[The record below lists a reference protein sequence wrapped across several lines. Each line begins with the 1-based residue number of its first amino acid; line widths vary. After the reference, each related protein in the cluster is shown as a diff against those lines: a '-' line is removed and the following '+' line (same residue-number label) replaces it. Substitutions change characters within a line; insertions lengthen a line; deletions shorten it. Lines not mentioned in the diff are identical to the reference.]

1 MKLILIKVIYGFC
14 IVISIN
20 ACHTFEHQNFF
31 LQNNNSNLNQKI
43 IDKEKKNSKVSD
55 KKTIENSEM
64 APIKRPLQK
73 EKVEKLT
80 LQKKI
85 KIPNSKS
92 LSIRN
97 FINLNEQKL
106 IKILGKSN
114 FIKKEGKLKNY
125 QYYFDECFLDVFL
138 LRKNNNYVVNY
149 VETRPTRLNGAI
161 NIDECLKEINTIIN

>member
-92 LSIRN
+92 FSIKN

-106 IKILGKSN
+106 IQTLGKSN
-114 FIKKEGKLKNY
+114 FIKEEGKLKNY
-125 QYYFDECFLDVFL
+125 QYYFKECFLDVFL
-138 LRKNNNYVVNY
+138 IKKSGNYFVNY
-149 VETRPTRLNGAI
+149 IETRPTILNGEVDIKA
-161 NIDECLKEINTIIN
+161 CFKEINKFMN